1 LVDEDI
7 YKHRAN
13 DENSSPN
20 KGTFSANSAYSREQA
35 IKPPKMADFTQ
46 CQLKERGGGKTEGV
60 VRETECVHS
69 CASALAHTHIH
80 KHTQAEEKKM
90 TRTFSSVTP
99 AHRKSKSLR
108 CVCVCVCVC
117 VPYMLCVSSD
127 YQGACYAK
135 KKQNSLIITTCVS
148 VCVPWCGS

>member
-1 LVDEDI
+1 MQKKKTLVDEDI

-108 CVCVCVCVC
+108 CVCVRVRVR
-117 VPYMLCVSSD
+117 VRVR
-127 YQGACYAK
+127 ARA
-135 KKQNSLIITTCVS
+135 
-148 VCVPWCGS
+148 